1 MLTDALASVPAPEP
15 LLRRLEELMME
26 HTHAT
31 LAEQDGFGRIYRCG
45 NCEHIHL
52 QIGPVSLTLTL
63 DAYMQFVSM
72 VHTSAANFE
81 ATASW
86 RPENAQ

>member
-1 MLTDALASVPAPEP
+1 MLKHALAPVAAEMEEP
-15 LLRRLEELMME
+15 MME
-26 HTHAT
+26 NTHAT

-63 DAYMQFVSM
+63 DAYMQFVSL

-81 ATASW
+81 ATASG
-86 RPENAQ
+86 RPGSAQ